1 MMQWSRCLATLGKA
15 LQPLQV
21 LSTADIDREIDYRR
35 FPLFA
40 TSAHNSLIGFSSW
53 NLDRRVVQ
61 LP

>member
-1 MMQWSRCLATLGKA
+1 MYVPRCLTTFGKP
-15 LQPLQV
+15 LQPLHV
-21 LSTADIDREIDYRR
+21 VNTAEIDHEIDHRR